1 MWLHRLAACARL
13 PIPLLVRRT
22 IALIALL
29 ALMPLTWGRTTPPVK
44 VKRLELSF
52 ETLPLPMPERMTAQ
66 LGAFHLEQAW
76 QVHSRTH
83 RFGSYSALLM
93 RPDGEMLALSDSG
106 NFLRFRAPGEPQA
119 RSRLGKLPLSDN
131 DTKED
136 RDVESATE
144 DGSGTIWLGL
154 EGRNAIFRMTP
165 TFHVERRVQ
174 PESMRD
180 WGVNTGPE
188 AMVRLADG
196 RFVLLREGFAGWS
209 DHLHPA
215 VTFAGDPTENPDGQR
230 FVFDAPAGFSPT
242 DMAQMPDG
250 RVLILMR
257 RLIWPMPQRFA
268 GRIVIGDPRA
278 IRPGQPW
285 HVTEVARLSSDLPI
299 DNFEGLAIVPR
310 PDGQLTVWLISD
322 DNYSP
327 LQRTL
332 LWKMRV
338 NPSELP

>member
-1 MWLHRLAACARL
+1 M

-22 IALIALL
+22 IALFAVLALL
-29 ALMPLTWGRTTPPVK
+29 PLTWARSTPPEK
-44 VKRLELSF
+44 LKRLELAF
-52 ETLPLPMPERMTAQ
+52 EALPLPSQDRLTAQ

-76 QVHSRTH
+76 HLRSRTH

-93 RPDGEMLALSDSG
+93 RPGGEMLALSDSG
-106 NFLRFRAPGEPQA
+106 NFLRFHAPGESQVGSKIG
-119 RSRLGKLPLSDN
+119 RLPLSDG
-131 DTKED
+131 DAKED

-154 EGRNAIFRMTP
+154 EGKNAIYRLNP
-165 TFHVERRVQ
+165 AFHVERRVQ

-188 AMVRLADG
+188 AMTRLVDG
-196 RFVLLREGFAGWS
+196 RFVLLREGFEGWS
-209 DHLHPA
+209 DRLHPA
-215 VTFAGDPTENPDGQR
+215 VMFAGDPTENPKGQR
-230 FVFDAPAGFSPT
+230 FLFDGPAGFSPT

-250 RVLILMR
+250 RLLILMR
-257 RLIWPMPQRFA
+257 SLIWPMPQRFA
-268 GRIVIGDPRA
+268 GRIAIGDPRT
-278 IRPGQPW
+278 IRPGQTW

-310 PDGQLTVWLISD
+310 EDGRLTVWLISD

-332 LWKMRV
+332 LWKMNV
-338 NPSELP
+338 DPHELP